1 MAGSA
6 IRQSFCSALQAEIA
20 EFYRLMAVLQE
31 QSMREAPKSGN
42 LSAGR
47 SDSAFY
53 NSVQIL
59 LGSARR
65 LACSEAVLLSWSC
78 MPGKW
83 HFSGG
88 DGW

>member
-1 MAGSA
+1 
-6 IRQSFCSALQAEIA
+6 
-20 EFYRLMAVLQE
+20 MAVLQE